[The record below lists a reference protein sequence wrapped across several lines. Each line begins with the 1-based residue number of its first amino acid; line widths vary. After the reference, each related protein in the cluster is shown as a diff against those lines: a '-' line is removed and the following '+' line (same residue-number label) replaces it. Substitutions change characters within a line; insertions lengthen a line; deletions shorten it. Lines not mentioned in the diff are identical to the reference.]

1 MKKRLVMLLMVSCF
15 LISMVGCGGEVNLSL
30 INLAKQSLGTS
41 LTETKDQSEETREEI
56 KDAYTQMKEYI
67 SEKNL
72 ADQNIIRLES
82 RLDSIKSKH
91 KSLVRTVNKCKSDGS
106 HLFKLLTRRANEN
119 KTENLRN
126 ILKDKIR
133 DKQEQFETQIV
144 IAEDVCE
151 KVAQSVQK
159 YDDLVGYFQVNKGLD
174 GVDEII
180 EEIDGAI
187 QSGNI
192 LNKRIDMFVKTG
204 MSMIDEL

>member
-1 MKKRLVMLLMVSCF
+1 MKRLVMLSVVVCF
-15 LISMVGCGGEVNLSL
+15 LISMVGCGREVNLSL
-30 INLAKQSLGTS
+30 INMAKESLGNS
-41 LTETKDQSEETREEI
+41 LTETQDQSEETKEEI
-56 KDAYTQMKEYI
+56 KDAYTEMKEYI

-72 ADQNIIRLES
+72 TDQNIIILES

-106 HLFKLLTRRANEN
+106 NLFKLLTRRANEN
-119 KTENLRN
+119 KTKNLRN

-133 DKQEQFETQIV
+133 GKQKQFENQIV

-151 KVAQSVQK
+151 KVAESVQK

-204 MSMIDEL
+204 MSMIDDL

>member
-1 MKKRLVMLLMVSCF
+1 MKRLVMLSLVVCF
-15 LISMVGCGGEVNLSL
+15 LISMVGCVREVNLSL
-30 INLAKQSLGTS
+30 INMAKQSLGNS
-41 LTETKDQSEETREEI
+41 LTETQDQSEETKEEI

-72 ADQNIIRLES
+72 TDQNIIILES

-106 HLFKLLTRRANEN
+106 NLFKLLTRRANEN
-119 KTENLRN
+119 KTKNLRN

-133 DKQEQFETQIV
+133 DKQKQFENQIV

-151 KVAQSVQK
+151 KVAESVQK

-204 MSMIDEL
+204 MRMIDDL